1 MGKKKILIVDDSQT
15 IRVKIS
21 QALKLIGFDIIE
33 AINGV
38 DALKKLDE
46 MPKDSLVDLV
56 VTDINMPEMGG
67 FQLILR
73 LKANPAFKKIPII
86 VLTSETETERKQEG
100 KAAGVNAWVV
110 KPVETE
116 TMQAVVK
123 KILNV

>member
-46 MPKDSLVDLV
+46 IPKDSLVDLV

-86 VLTSETETERKQEG
+86 VLTSETDAERKQKG
-100 KAAGVNAWVV
+100 KTAGVNAWVV